1 MSNAPSIVYHYCSLD
16 SFFAIINHST
26 IRLSNIAKSNDRE
39 EVRHCFDIFEKTLR
53 DSCLEFS
60 KYYGCRK
67 FFDNI
72 DYNDLVSRAV
82 TNDSL
87 IYYVSCF
94 SAESDLLS
102 QWRGYADD
110 GRGVAIGFYSKAFV
124 SAKDFKNIKYNK
136 VIYDASAIKNDLH
149 DYIIRKLKD
158 AYNRYTPISP
168 YIDAINDI
176 ISGMI
181 YNAIFYKN
189 PAFIEESEWR
199 LVIYPFGNIRNLLIK
214 NKSSDLSS
222 NQLFYDRMYELI
234 EYKSVYN
241 DLACS
246 NLQFRCANGR
256 IISYI
261 DVSFE
266 KNKNSTIAEIIL
278 GPKSNIDD
286 RDLRLFL
293 MSNGYDLSKIVIKR
307 STATYR

>member
-110 GRGVAIGFYSKAFV
+110 GRGVAKRARSFRWRAQV
-124 SAKDFKNIKYNK
+124 SDSTARTGRL
-136 VIYDASAIKNDLH
+136 SRRLS
-149 DYIIRKLKD
+149 
-158 AYNRYTPISP
+158 PI
-168 YIDAINDI
+168 
-176 ISGMI
+176 
-181 YNAIFYKN
+181 
-189 PAFIEESEWR
+189 
-199 LVIYPFGNIRNLLIK
+199 
-214 NKSSDLSS
+214 
-222 NQLFYDRMYELI
+222 
-234 EYKSVYN
+234 
-241 DLACS
+241 
-246 NLQFRCANGR
+246 
-256 IISYI
+256 
-261 DVSFE
+261 
-266 KNKNSTIAEIIL
+266 
-278 GPKSNIDD
+278 PKSPPSTPFT
-286 RDLRLFL
+286 R
-293 MSNGYDLSKIVIKR
+293 
-307 STATYR
+307 TATATLLRPKSWNMARAIRWWRFPLPTATR